1 MLADRKYPLTLAALF
16 GLYVV
21 AGKLGLS
28 LAFVHASAS
37 PVWPPTGIALAAL
50 LTLGY
55 RVWPAIFAGA
65 FVVNISTA
73 GSVATSLGIAAGNTL
88 EGLLAA
94 FLVDRYANGARAFDR
109 SQDVFKFAGFA
120 ALLSSTVSA
129 TIGVASLALGGYAAW
144 SDFDQIWLTWWLGDV
159 SGALIFAPLLVLWVR
174 DWRSPLS
181 RGRLLEVA
189 ALWFTTT
196 LIGLAVFGEG
206 LAHFGLMTLPLTF
219 LCTPP
224 LVWAAVRFQQ
234 REAAMLVAVLSGIAI
249 WETLR
254 GFGPF
259 ASATANEALLLLQIF
274 MGTVSVMVISAGALV
289 EERRLVEQEREE
301 LLVRAQTARAEAE
314 AANRAK
320 DEFLAMLGHELRN
333 PLAAIISAVSV
344 LDRIGQQDDVA
355 VRARGAI
362 RHQITHLGRLVDDL
376 LDVAH
381 VTSGHI
387 VLACE
392 PVNLATS
399 VQRSVSNL
407 ASTGRLER
415 HVVDVRAE
423 PVWASADP
431 TRLDQ
436 IVANLLT
443 NAIKY
448 TSPGGTIC
456 VRVGGQDDHAVIGVT
471 DTGIGI
477 PPTLLR
483 IFDLPSQGERRLD
496 GAQEGLGVGLT
507 LVRRLVE
514 LHGGR
519 VEVFSEGPGRGSE
532 FVVRLPRVQPVEEIV
547 SQSVLRV
554 IGSVVSAKTGYALLW
569 ITLLVRFGG
578 FVLNS

>member
-1 MLADRKYPLTLAALF
+1 MLADRKYPLSLAAFF

-37 PVWPPTGIALAAL
+37 PVWPPTGVALAAL

-65 FVVNISTA
+65 FVVNVTTM
-73 GSVATSLGIAAGNTL
+73 GSVATSLGIASGNTL
-88 EGLLAA
+88 EGLLGAY
-94 FLVDRYANGARAFDR
+94 LVNRYANGARAFDH

-120 ALLSSTVSA
+120 ALLSTLVSA
-129 TIGVASLALGGYAAW
+129 TVGVGSLVLGGYAAW
-144 SDFDQIWLTWWLGDV
+144 ADIDEIWFTWWLGDA
-159 SGALIFAPLLVLWVR
+159 SGALIFAPLLVLWLR
-174 DWRSPLS
+174 DWRGAPS
-181 RGRLLEVA
+181 RGRVLEAA
-189 ALWFTTT
+189 ALWLTTT
-196 LIGLAVFGEG
+196 VIGLAVFGEG
-206 LAHFGLMTLPLTF
+206 LTRFGLMTLPLTF

-224 LVWAAVRFQQ
+224 LVWAAVRFRQL
-234 REAAMLVAVLSGIAI
+234 EAVMLVTALSGIAT

-259 ASATANEALLLLQIF
+259 ASATANEALLLLQLF

-289 EERRLVEQEREE
+289 EERRRVEQERED
-301 LLVRAQTARAEAE
+301 LLMRAQLARAEAE
-314 AANRAK
+314 SANRAK
-320 DEFLAMLGHELRN
+320 DDFLAMLGHELRN

-344 LDRIGQQDDVA
+344 LDRLGQQDDVA
-355 VRARGAI
+355 MRARGAI

-376 LDVAH
+376 LDIAH
-381 VTSGHI
+381 VTSGDI
-387 VLACE
+387 VLTCE
-392 PVNLATS
+392 PMNLATS

-415 HVVDVRAE
+415 HVIDVRAE
-423 PVWASADP
+423 PVWANADP
-431 TRLDQ
+431 TRLNQ

-448 TSPGGTIC
+448 TSPGGTIRI
-456 VRVGGQDDHAVIGVT
+456 RVGGEEDQAIVGVA

-477 PPTLLR
+477 PPSLLR
-483 IFDLPSQGERRLD
+483 HMFDLPVQGDKRLD
-496 GAQEGLGVGLT
+496 RAQGGLGVGLT

-519 VEVFSEGPGRGSE
+519 VQVFSEGPGRGSE
-532 FVVRLPRVQPVEEIV
+532 FLIHLPRIEPAKPVD

-554 IGSVVSAKTGYALLW
+554 VGKVASA
-569 ITLLVRFGG
+569 R
-578 FVLNS
+578 

>member
-1 MLADRKYPLTLAALF
+1 MLADRKYPLNLVVLF
-16 GLYVV
+16 GCYVL
-21 AGKLGLS
+21 AGKVGLS
-28 LAFVHASAS
+28 LAFVNASAS
-37 PVWPPTGIALAAL
+37 PVWPPTGIALAAF

-55 RVWPAIFAGA
+55 RVWPAIFVGA
-65 FVVNISTA
+65 FVVNVSTA
-73 GSVATSLGIAAGNTL
+73 GSAATSLAIAAGNTL
-88 EGLLAA
+88 EGLLGAY
-94 FLVDRYANGARAFDR
+94 LVDRYANGTRAFDHA
-109 SQDVFKFAGFA
+109 QDVFKFAALA
-120 ALLSSTVSA
+120 ALLSSIVSA
-129 TIGVASLALGGYAAW
+129 TIGVGSLSLGGYAEWA
-144 SDFDQIWLTWWLGDV
+144 DFDSIWLTWWLGDAT
-159 SGALIFAPLLVLWVR
+159 GALIVAPLLILLVR
-174 DWRSPLS
+174 DWRSGPS
-181 RGRLLEVA
+181 RGRLLEAA
-189 ALWFTTT
+189 ALWLVTT
-196 LIGLAVFGEG
+196 LVGLAVFGEG
-206 LAHFGLMTLPLTF
+206 LAHLGLMTLPLTF

-224 LVWAAVRFQQ
+224 LVWAAVRFKR

-259 ASATANEALLLLQIF
+259 ASVPANESLLLLQVF

-289 EERRLVEQEREE
+289 EERRRVEQEREH
-301 LLVRAQTARAEAE
+301 LLVRAEAARAEAE

-344 LDRIGQQDDVA
+344 LDRIGGQDDVA
-355 VRARGAI
+355 GLAREAI

-376 LDVAH
+376 LDIAH
-381 VTSGHI
+381 VTSGDI
-387 VLACE
+387 ILACE
-392 PVNLATS
+392 PLNLATS

-407 ASTGRLER
+407 ASMGRLER

-431 TRLDQ
+431 TRLNQ

-448 TSPGGTIC
+448 TSPGGTIR
-456 VRVGGQDDHAVIGVT
+456 VRVGREEDLAVIGVS

-477 PPTLLR
+477 PLNLIPHM
-483 IFDLPSQGERRLD
+483 FDLPAQGARRLD
-496 GAQEGLGVGLT
+496 HAQGGLGVGLT

-519 VEVFSEGPGRGSE
+519 VEAFSDGPGRGSE
-532 FVVRLPRVQPVEEIV
+532 FIVRLPRISPAKETD

-554 IGSVVSAKTGYALLW
+554 IGKVASVRG
-569 ITLLVRFGG
+569 
-578 FVLNS
+578 

>member
-1 MLADRKYPLTLAALF
+1 MLADRKYPLNLVVLF
-16 GLYVV
+16 GCYVL
-21 AGKLGLS
+21 AGKVGLS
-28 LAFVHASAS
+28 LAFVNASAS
-37 PVWPPTGIALAAL
+37 PVWPPTGIALAAF

-55 RVWPAIFAGA
+55 RVWPAIFVGA
-65 FVVNISTA
+65 FVVNVSTA
-73 GSVATSLGIAAGNTL
+73 GSAATSLAIAAGNTL
-88 EGLLAA
+88 EGLLGAY
-94 FLVDRYANGARAFDR
+94 LVDRYANGTRAFDHA
-109 SQDVFKFAGFA
+109 QDVFKFAALA
-120 ALLSSTVSA
+120 ALLSSIVSA
-129 TIGVASLALGGYAAW
+129 TIGVGSLSLGGYAEWA
-144 SDFDQIWLTWWLGDV
+144 DFDSIWLTWWLGDAT
-159 SGALIFAPLLVLWVR
+159 GALIVAPLLILLVR
-174 DWRSPLS
+174 DWRSGPS
-181 RGRLLEVA
+181 RGRLLEAA
-189 ALWFTTT
+189 ALWLVTT
-196 LIGLAVFGEG
+196 LVGLAVFGEG
-206 LAHFGLMTLPLTF
+206 LAHLGLMTLPLTF

-224 LVWAAVRFQQ
+224 LVWAAVRFKQ

-259 ASATANEALLLLQIF
+259 ASVPANESLLLLQVF

-289 EERRLVEQEREE
+289 EERWRVEQEREH
-301 LLVRAQTARAEAE
+301 LLVRAEAARAEAE

-344 LDRIGQQDDVA
+344 LDRIGGQDDVA
-355 VRARGAI
+355 GLAREAI

-376 LDVAH
+376 LDIAH
-381 VTSGHI
+381 VTSGDI
-387 VLACE
+387 ILACE
-392 PVNLATS
+392 PLNLATS

-407 ASTGRLER
+407 ASMGRLER

-431 TRLDQ
+431 TRLNQ

-448 TSPGGTIC
+448 TSPGGTIR
-456 VRVGGQDDHAVIGVT
+456 VRVGREEDLAVIGVS

-477 PPTLLR
+477 PLNLIPHM
-483 IFDLPSQGERRLD
+483 FDLPAQGARRLD
-496 GAQEGLGVGLT
+496 HAQGGLGVGLT

-519 VEVFSEGPGRGSE
+519 VEAFSDGPGRGSE
-532 FVVRLPRVQPVEEIV
+532 FIVRLPRISPAKETD

-554 IGSVVSAKTGYALLW
+554 IGKVASVRG
-569 ITLLVRFGG
+569 
-578 FVLNS
+578 

>member
-1 MLADRKYPLTLAALF
+1 MLVDRRYPLILAVLF
-16 GLYVV
+16 GLYVA

-37 PVWPPTGIALAAL
+37 PVWPPTGIALAAF

-65 FVVNISTA
+65 FAVNITTM
-73 GSVATSLGIAAGNTL
+73 GSAATSLGIATGNTL
-88 EGLLAA
+88 EGLLGAY
-94 FLVDRYANGARAFDR
+94 LVNRYAGGARAFDH
-109 SQDVFKFAGFA
+109 SQDVFKFAGLA
-120 ALLSSTVSA
+120 ALLSTIISA
-129 TIGVASLALGGYAAW
+129 TVGVGILILGGYAAW
-144 SDFDQIWLTWWLGDV
+144 ADADEIWFTWWLGDA
-159 SGALIFAPLLVLWVR
+159 SGALIFAPLMVLWLR
-174 DWRSPLS
+174 DWRGAAS
-181 RGRLLEVA
+181 RGRVLEAA
-189 ALWFTTT
+189 ALWLTTT
-196 LIGLAVFGEG
+196 FIGLAVFGEG
-206 LAHFGLMTLPLTF
+206 LTRFGLMTLPLTF

-224 LVWAAVRFQQ
+224 LVWAAVRFRQL
-234 REAAMLVAVLSGIAI
+234 EAAMLVTVLSGIAI

-259 ASATANEALLLLQIF
+259 ASASANEALLLLQLF

-289 EERRLVEQEREE
+289 EERRRVERERE
-301 LLVRAQTARAEAE
+301 DLLMRAQLARAEAE

-344 LDRIGQQDDVA
+344 LDRIGQQDEVA

-376 LDVAH
+376 LDIAH
-381 VTSGHI
+381 VTSGDI
-387 VLACE
+387 VLASE
-392 PVNLATS
+392 PLNLATS

-415 HVVDVRAE
+415 HVIDVRAE
-423 PVWASADP
+423 PVWANADP
-431 TRLDQ
+431 TRLNQ

-448 TSPGGTIC
+448 TSPGGTIR
-456 VRVGGQDDHAVIGVT
+456 VRVGGEEEQAIVGVA

-477 PPTLLR
+477 PPSMLPHM
-483 IFDLPSQGERRLD
+483 FDLPVQGERRLD
-496 GAQEGLGVGLT
+496 HAQGGLGVGLT
-507 LVRRLVE
+507 LVRRLVD

-532 FVVRLPRVQPVEEIV
+532 FVVRLPRIQPVNPV
-547 SQSVLRV
+547 DSQSVLRV
-554 IGSVVSAKTGYALLW
+554 VGKVASA
-569 ITLLVRFGG
+569 R
-578 FVLNS
+578 

>member
-1 MLADRKYPLTLAALF
+1 MLVDRRYPLILAALF

-28 LAFVHASAS
+28 VASVHASAS
-37 PVWPPTGIALAAL
+37 AVWPPTGIAVGAL

-65 FVVNISTA
+65 FVVNATTM
-73 GSVATSLGIAAGNTL
+73 GSVATSFGIATGNTL
-88 EGLLAA
+88 EGLLGAY
-94 FLVDRYANGARAFDR
+94 LVNRYANGVRAFNH

-120 ALLSSTVSA
+120 ALLSTIVSA
-129 TIGVASLALGGYAAW
+129 AIGVGSLALSGYVAW
-144 SDFDQIWLTWWLGDV
+144 DDADEIFLTWWLGDA
-159 SGALIFAPLLVLWVR
+159 SGALIFAPLVVLWLR
-174 DWRSPLS
+174 DWRRAPS
-181 RGRLLEVA
+181 RGRVLEAA
-189 ALWFTTT
+189 ALWLTTT
-196 LIGLAVFGEG
+196 FIGLTVFGEG
-206 LAHFGLMTLPLTF
+206 LTRFGLMTLPLTF

-224 LVWAAVRFQQ
+224 LVWAAVRFRQL
-234 REAAMLVAVLSGIAI
+234 EAAMLVTVLSGIAI

-259 ASATANEALLLLQIF
+259 AGATANEALLLLQLF

-289 EERRLVEQEREE
+289 EERRRVERERE
-301 LLVRAQTARAEAE
+301 HLLMRAQVAQTEAE

-344 LDRIGQQDDVA
+344 LDRIGQQDEVA
-355 VRARGAI
+355 ARARGAI
-362 RHQITHLGRLVDDL
+362 RHQISHLGRLVDDL
-376 LDVAH
+376 LDIAH
-381 VTSGHI
+381 VTSQDI

-392 PVNLATS
+392 SLNLASS
-399 VQRSVSNL
+399 VQRSVNNL

-415 HVVDVRAE
+415 HVIDVRAE
-423 PVWASADP
+423 PVWANADP
-431 TRLDQ
+431 TRLNQ

-448 TSPGGTIC
+448 TSPGGTIR
-456 VRVGGQDDHAVIGVT
+456 VRVGGEGKQAIVGVA

-477 PPTLLR
+477 PPSMLPHV
-483 IFDLPSQGERRLD
+483 FDLPAPRDRRLD
-496 GAQEGLGVGLT
+496 RAQAGLGVGLT

-519 VEVFSEGPGRGSE
+519 IEVFSEGPGRGSE
-532 FVVRLPRVQPVEEIV
+532 FVVRLPRIAPGKPAD
-547 SQSVLRV
+547 SQSAVRV
-554 IGSVVSAKTGYALLW
+554 VGKVAST
-569 ITLLVRFGG
+569 R
-578 FVLNS
+578 

>member
-1 MLADRKYPLTLAALF
+1 MLADRKYPLALVALF
-16 GLYVV
+16 GVYVV

-28 LAFVHASAS
+28 LAFVHANAS

-55 RVWPAIFAGA
+55 RLWPAIFAGA
-65 FVVNISTA
+65 FCVNITTA
-73 GSVATSLGIAAGNTL
+73 GSVATSLGIAGGNTL
-88 EGLLAA
+88 EALLGAY
-94 FLVDRYANGARAFDR
+94 LVDRYANGARAFDH
-109 SQDVFKFAGFA
+109 SQNVFKFAGFA
-120 ALLSSTVSA
+120 ALLSPMVSA
-129 TIGVASLALGGYAAW
+129 TVGVASLALTGYAAW
-144 SDFDQIWLTWWLGDV
+144 DDFDQIWLTWWLGNA
-159 SGALIFAPLLVLWVR
+159 SGALIFTPMLILWTR
-174 DWRSPLS
+174 DWRSDRS
-181 RGRLLEVA
+181 RGRLLEAA

-206 LAHFGLMTLPLTF
+206 LSRFGLMTLPLTF

-224 LVWAAVRFQQ
+224 LVWAAVRFRQL
-234 REAAMLVAVLSGIAI
+234 EAAMLVAVLSGIAI
-249 WETLR
+249 WETLN

-259 ASATANEALLLLQIF
+259 ASVTANEALLLLQVF

-289 EERRLVEQEREE
+289 EERRRVEHEREE
-301 LLVRAQTARAEAE
+301 LLARAQAARADAE

-320 DEFLAMLGHELRN
+320 DDFLGMLGHELRN

-376 LDVAH
+376 LDIAH
-381 VTSGHI
+381 VTSGDI
-387 VLACE
+387 VLSCK
-392 PVNLATS
+392 PLNLATS
-399 VQRSVSNL
+399 VQRSVSDL

-415 HVVDVRAE
+415 HVIDVRAE
-423 PVWASADP
+423 PVWANADP
-431 TRLDQ
+431 SRLNQ

-448 TSPGGTIC
+448 TSPGGTIR
-456 VRVGGQDDHAVIGVT
+456 VRVGGEENQAVVGVT

-477 PPTLLR
+477 PSNLLPR
-483 IFDLPSQGERRLD
+483 MFDLPVHGERRLD
-496 GAQEGLGVGLT
+496 HAQAGLGVGLT
-507 LVRRLVE
+507 LVRRLVD

-532 FVVRLPRVQPVEEIV
+532 FVVRLPRIQPVKPMD
-547 SQSVLRV
+547 SLSVLRV
-554 IGSVVSAKTGYALLW
+554 VGKVASA
-569 ITLLVRFGG
+569 R
-578 FVLNS
+578 

>member
-144 SDFDQIWLTWWLGDV
+144 GDFDQIWLTWWLGDA

-181 RGRLLEVA
+181 RGRLLEVT
-189 ALWFTTT
+189 ALWCTTT

-206 LAHFGLMTLPLTF
+206 LSHFGLMTLPLTF

-224 LVWAAVRFQQ
+224 LVWAAVRFRQ
-234 REAAMLVAVLSGIAI
+234 REAAMLVAILSGIAI

-289 EERRLVEQEREE
+289 EERRRAEQEYEE
-301 LLVRAQTARAEAE
+301 LLVRAQAARAEAE

-320 DEFLAMLGHELRN
+320 DEFVAMLGHELRN

-376 LDVAH
+376 LDIAH
-381 VTSGHI
+381 VTSGDI
-387 VLACE
+387 VLTCE
-392 PVNLATS
+392 PLNLATS

-407 ASTGRLER
+407 ASTGRFER
-415 HVVDVRAE
+415 HVIDVRAE
-423 PVWASADP
+423 PVWANADLS
-431 TRLDQ
+431 RLNQ
-436 IVANLLT
+436 VVANLLT

-448 TSPGGTIC
+448 TSPGGTIR
-456 VRVGGQDDHAVIGVT
+456 VRVGGEQDQAVIGVA

-477 PPTLLR
+477 PPN
-483 IFDLPSQGERRLD
+483 FLPHMFNLPVQGERRLD
-496 GAQEGLGVGLT
+496 RAQGGLGVGLT

-519 VEVFSEGPGRGSE
+519 VEAFSEGPGRGS
-532 FVVRLPRVQPVEEIV
+532 
-547 SQSVLRV
+547 
-554 IGSVVSAKTGYALLW
+554 
-569 ITLLVRFGG
+569 
-578 FVLNS
+578 

>member
-1 MLADRKYPLTLAALF
+1 MLADRKYPLSLAALF
-16 GLYVV
+16 GLYIV

-65 FVVNISTA
+65 FVVNVTTM
-73 GSVATSLGIAAGNTL
+73 GSVATSLGIASGNTL
-88 EGLLAA
+88 EGLLGAY
-94 FLVDRYANGARAFDR
+94 LVNRYANGARAFDH
-109 SQDVFKFAGFA
+109 SPDVFKFAGFA
-120 ALLSSTVSA
+120 ALLSTAVSA
-129 TIGVASLALGGYAAW
+129 TVGVGSLVLGGHAAW
-144 SDFDQIWLTWWLGDV
+144 ADVDEIW
-159 SGALIFAPLLVLWVR
+159 ALIFAPLLVLWLR
-174 DWRSPLS
+174 DWRGAPSH
-181 RGRLLEVA
+181 GRVLEAA
-189 ALWFTTT
+189 ALWLTTT
-196 LIGLAVFGEG
+196 VIGLAVFGEG
-206 LAHFGLMTLPLTF
+206 LTRFGLMTLPLTF

-224 LVWAAVRFQQ
+224 LVWAAVRF
-234 REAAMLVAVLSGIAI
+234 RRLEAAMLVTALSGIAT

-259 ASATANEALLLLQIF
+259 ASATANEALLLLQLF

-289 EERRLVEQEREE
+289 EERRRVEQERED
-301 LLVRAQTARAEAE
+301 LLMRAQVARAEAE
-314 AANRAK
+314 SANRAK

-344 LDRIGQQDDVA
+344 LDRLGQQDDVA
-355 VRARGAI
+355 MRARGAI

-376 LDVAH
+376 LDIAH
-381 VTSGHI
+381 VTSGDI
-387 VLACE
+387 VLTCE
-392 PVNLATS
+392 PLNLATS

-423 PVWASADP
+423 PVWANADP

-436 IVANLLT
+436 IVSNLLT

-448 TSPGGTIC
+448 TSPGGTI
-456 VRVGGQDDHAVIGVT
+456 RIHVGGEEDQAIVGVA

-477 PPTLLR
+477 PPSLLR
-483 IFDLPSQGERRLD
+483 HMFDLPVQGDKRLD
-496 GAQEGLGVGLT
+496 RAQGGLGVGLT

-519 VEVFSEGPGRGSE
+519 VQVFSEGPGRGSE
-532 FVVRLPRVQPVEEIV
+532 FLIHLPRIEPAKPVD

-554 IGSVVSAKTGYALLW
+554 VGKVASA
-569 ITLLVRFGG
+569 R
-578 FVLNS
+578 

>member
-1 MLADRKYPLTLAALF
+1 MLVDRKYPLILAALF
-16 GLYVV
+16 GLYVF

-65 FVVNISTA
+65 FVVNATTMGSAVTA
-73 GSVATSLGIAAGNTL
+73 LAIATGNTL
-88 EGLLAA
+88 EALLGAY
-94 FLVDRYANGARAFDR
+94 LVNRYANGARAFDH

-120 ALLSSTVSA
+120 ALLSTIVSA
-129 TIGVASLALGGYAAW
+129 SIGVVSLALSGYAEWA
-144 SDFDQIWLTWWLGDV
+144 DTDEIFFTWWLGDA
-159 SGALIFAPLLVLWVR
+159 SGALIFAPLMVLWLR
-174 DWRSPLS
+174 DWRGGPS
-181 RGRLLEVA
+181 RGRVLEAA
-189 ALWFTTT
+189 ALWLTTT
-196 LIGLAVFGEG
+196 FVGLAVFGEG
-206 LAHFGLMTLPLTF
+206 LTRFGLMTLPLTF

-224 LVWAAVRFQQ
+224 LVWAAVRFRQL
-234 REAAMLVAVLSGIAI
+234 EAAMLVTVLSGIAI

-259 ASATANEALLLLQIF
+259 ASTSANEALLLLQLF
-274 MGTVSVMVISAGALV
+274 MGTVSVMVISAGAVV
-289 EERRLVEQEREE
+289 EERRRVERERE
-301 LLVRAQTARAEAE
+301 DLLMRAQLARSDAE

-344 LDRIGQQDDVA
+344 LDRIGQQDEVA
-355 VRARGAI
+355 MRARGAI

-376 LDVAH
+376 LDIAH
-381 VTSGHI
+381 VTSGDI
-387 VLACE
+387 VLECE
-392 PVNLATS
+392 ALNLATS

-415 HVVDVRAE
+415 HVIDVRAE
-423 PVWASADP
+423 PVWANADP
-431 TRLDQ
+431 TRLNQ

-448 TSPGGTIC
+448 TSPGGTIRI
-456 VRVGGQDDHAVIGVT
+456 RVGGEGEQAVVGVA

-477 PPTLLR
+477 PASLLPHV
-483 IFDLPSQGERRLD
+483 FDLPVQGERRLD
-496 GAQEGLGVGLT
+496 RAQAGLGVGLT

-532 FVVRLPRVQPVEEIV
+532 FVVRLPRIAPAKSVD
-547 SQSVLRV
+547 SHSVLRLV
-554 IGSVVSAKTGYALLW
+554 GNVASA
-569 ITLLVRFGG
+569 R
-578 FVLNS
+578 

>member
-1 MLADRKYPLTLAALF
+1 MLVDRKYPLTLAALF

-21 AGKLGLS
+21 AGRVGLS

-37 PVWPPTGIALAAL
+37 PVWPPTGIALAAF

-65 FVVNISTA
+65 FFVNITTA

-94 FLVDRYANGARAFDR
+94 YLVDRYANGTRAFDR

-120 ALLSSTVSA
+120 ALLSTTVSA
-129 TIGVASLALGGYAAW
+129 TIGVGILSLGGYAEWA
-144 SDFDQIWLTWWLGDV
+144 DFDGIWLTWWLGDAT
-159 SGALIFAPLLVLWVR
+159 GALIFTPLLVLWAR
-174 DWRSPLS
+174 DWQSDLS
-181 RGRLLEVA
+181 RGRLLEAA
-189 ALWFTTT
+189 ALWLTTT

-206 LAHFGLMTLPLTF
+206 LTHVVGLMTLPLTF
-219 LCTPP
+219 LCAPP
-224 LVWAAVRFQQ
+224 LVWAAVRFKQ

-289 EERRLVEQEREE
+289 EERRRVEQEHEE
-301 LLVRAQTARAEAE
+301 LLVRAQAARTAAE

-320 DEFLAMLGHELRN
+320 DEFVAMLGHELRN

-376 LDVAH
+376 LDIAH
-381 VTSGHI
+381 VTSGDI
-387 VLACE
+387 VLTCE
-392 PVNLATS
+392 PLNLATS

-415 HVVDVRAE
+415 HVIDVRAE
-423 PVWASADP
+423 PVWANADLS
-431 TRLDQ
+431 RLNQ
-436 IVANLLT
+436 VVANLLT

-448 TSPGGTIC
+448 TSPGGMIR
-456 VRVGGQDDHAVIGVT
+456 VRVGGEQDQAVIGVA

-477 PPTLLR
+477 PPNLLPHM
-483 IFDLPSQGERRLD
+483 FDLPVQGERRLD
-496 GAQEGLGVGLT
+496 RAQGGLGVGLM

-519 VEVFSEGPGRGSE
+519 VEAFSEGPGRGSE
-532 FVVRLPRVQPVEEIV
+532 FVVRLPRVPPAMAGD

-554 IGSVVSAKTGYALLW
+554 VGNVASA
-569 ITLLVRFGG
+569 R
-578 FVLNS
+578 

>member
-1 MLADRKYPLTLAALF
+1 MLADRKYPLNLVVLF
-16 GLYVV
+16 GCYVL
-21 AGKLGLS
+21 AGKVGLS
-28 LAFVHASAS
+28 LAFVNASAS
-37 PVWPPTGIALAAL
+37 PVWPPTGIALAAF

-55 RVWPAIFAGA
+55 RVWPAIFVGA
-65 FVVNISTA
+65 FVVNVSTA
-73 GSVATSLGIAAGNTL
+73 GSAATSLAIAAGNTL
-88 EGLLAA
+88 EGLLGAY
-94 FLVDRYANGARAFDR
+94 LVDRYANGTRAFDHA
-109 SQDVFKFAGFA
+109 QDVFKFAALA
-120 ALLSSTVSA
+120 ALLSSIVSA
-129 TIGVASLALGGYAAW
+129 TIGVGSLSLGGYAEWA
-144 SDFDQIWLTWWLGDV
+144 DFDSIWLTWWLGDAT
-159 SGALIFAPLLVLWVR
+159 GALIVAPLLILLVR
-174 DWRSPLS
+174 DWRSGPS
-181 RGRLLEVA
+181 RGRLLEAA
-189 ALWFTTT
+189 ALWLVTT
-196 LIGLAVFGEG
+196 LVGLAVFGEG
-206 LAHFGLMTLPLTF
+206 LAHLGLMTLPLTF

-224 LVWAAVRFQQ
+224 LVWAAVRFKQ

-259 ASATANEALLLLQIF
+259 ASVPANESLLLLQVF

-289 EERRLVEQEREE
+289 EERRRVEQEREH
-301 LLVRAQTARAEAE
+301 LLVRAEAARAEAE

-344 LDRIGQQDDVA
+344 LDRIGGQDDVA
-355 VRARGAI
+355 GLAREAI

-376 LDVAH
+376 LDIAH
-381 VTSGHI
+381 VTSGDI
-387 VLACE
+387 ILACE
-392 PVNLATS
+392 PLNLATS

-407 ASTGRLER
+407 ASMGRLER

-431 TRLDQ
+431 TRLNQ

-448 TSPGGTIC
+448 TSPGGTIR
-456 VRVGGQDDHAVIGVT
+456 VRVGREEDLAVIGVS

-477 PPTLLR
+477 PLNLIPHM
-483 IFDLPSQGERRLD
+483 FDLPAQGARRLD
-496 GAQEGLGVGLT
+496 HAQGGLGVGLT

-519 VEVFSEGPGRGSE
+519 VEAFSDGPGRGSE
-532 FVVRLPRVQPVEEIV
+532 FIVRLPRISPAKETD

-554 IGSVVSAKTGYALLW
+554 IGKVASVRG
-569 ITLLVRFGG
+569 
-578 FVLNS
+578 

>member
-21 AGKLGLS
+21 AGRLGLS

-50 LTLGY
+50 LMLGY

-65 FVVNISTA
+65 FFVNITTA

-94 FLVDRYANGARAFDR
+94 YLVDRYANGTRAFDR

-120 ALLSSTVSA
+120 ALLSTTVSA
-129 TIGVASLALGGYAAW
+129 TIGVASLALGGHAAW
-144 SDFDQIWLTWWLGDV
+144 ADFDQIWLTWWLGDA
-159 SGALIFAPLLVLWVR
+159 SGALIFAPLLILWVR
-174 DWRSPLS
+174 DWRSHLS
-181 RGRLLEVA
+181 RRRLLEVA
-189 ALWFTTT
+189 ALWCTTT

-206 LAHFGLMTLPLTF
+206 LVHFGLMSLPLTF
-219 LCTPP
+219 LCAPP
-224 LVWAAVRFQQ
+224 LVWAAVRFRQ

-259 ASATANEALLLLQIF
+259 ASATENEALLLLQIF

-289 EERRLVEQEREE
+289 EERRRVEQEHEE
-301 LLVRAQTARAEAE
+301 LLVRAQAARAEAE

-376 LDVAH
+376 LDIAH
-381 VTSGHI
+381 VTSGDI
-387 VLACE
+387 VLTCE
-392 PVNLATS
+392 PLNLATS
-399 VQRSVSNL
+399 VQRSVGDM

-415 HVVDVRAE
+415 HVIDVRAE
-423 PVWASADP
+423 PVWANADLS
-431 TRLDQ
+431 RLNQ
-436 IVANLLT
+436 VVANLLT

-448 TSPGGTIC
+448 TSPGGTIR
-456 VRVGGQDDHAVIGVT
+456 VRVGGEQDQAVIGVA

-477 PPTLLR
+477 PPNLLPHM
-483 IFDLPSQGERRLD
+483 FDLPVQGERRLD
-496 GAQEGLGVGLT
+496 RAQGGLGVGLT

-519 VEVFSEGPGRGSE
+519 VEAFSEGPGRGSE
-532 FVVRLPRVQPVEEIV
+532 FVVRLPRIPPAKAIE

-554 IGSVVSAKTGYALLW
+554 VGNVSVT
-569 ITLLVRFGG
+569 R
-578 FVLNS
+578 